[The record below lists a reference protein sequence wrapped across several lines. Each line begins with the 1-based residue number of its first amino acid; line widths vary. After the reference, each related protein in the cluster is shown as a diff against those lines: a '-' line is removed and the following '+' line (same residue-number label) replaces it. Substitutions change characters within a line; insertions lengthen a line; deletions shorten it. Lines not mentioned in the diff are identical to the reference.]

1 MHPQQPFFGLR
12 RDAICMFFITLW
24 SKLKNMNKKT
34 IITALRF
41 TSSAVKHKNMKHTQK
56 ILNTVRLVLTCL
68 VKYIIFEQLNH

>member
-1 MHPQQPFFGLR
+1 
-12 RDAICMFFITLW
+12 
-24 SKLKNMNKKT
+24 MNKKT